1 MAKRPVRNIATRDL
15 AALAFMA
22 QRMNGTLH
30 RDNRVFDAESQDWRD
45 VVPNKEIMRS
55 NFELN
60 TRPTDQDY
68 EDADEAIRGV
78 QGDLTVRILRGQQ
91 INGFVRSLVELT
103 QQETATERDCG
114 LMAFLPKTFAG
125 QVERENKQVQVAS
138 LAGASE
144 YLGTV
149 GDKITVDFVLVDKRF
164 LQQYNC
170 WSVFGHDGNNNCVAF
185 LTQHE
190 KLAASGRIQGKI
202 KRTTEDQFRG
212 GARVTGLN
220 YVKVI

>member
-1 MAKRPVRNIATRDL
+1 MPKREIRTIATRDL

-22 QRMNGTLH
+22 QRMNGTLYK
-30 RDNRVFDAESQDWRD
+30 DSQSYSEEAGGLIT
-45 VVPNKEIMRS
+45 VTPNKDIMRE

-60 TRPTDQDY
+60 TRPTEQDY
-68 EDADEAIRGV
+68 EHADEAIRGV
-78 QGDLTVRILRGQQ
+78 QGDLTLRILKGQRV
-91 INGFVRSLVELT
+91 NDFARALVELT
-103 QQETATERDCG
+103 QKETATERDCG

-125 QVERENKQVQVAS
+125 QVERENRQVQVAGM
-138 LAGASE
+138 AGASE
-144 YLGTV
+144 YLGRV
-149 GDKITVDFVLVDKRF
+149 GEKITVDFVLVDKRF

-190 KLAASGRIQGKI
+190 QLARSGRIQGKI
-202 KRTTEDQFRG
+202 KRIDEDSYRG

-220 YVKVI
+220 YVKAL